1 MGLSQIGVRLMQ
13 EEEHYLLS
21 MAKDFA
27 GQDERYTATLL
38 KKNLSRYSRT
48 VFCHLRLKKAQ
59 VLVARGL

>member
-1 MGLSQIGVRLMQ
+1 MQ